1 MPRVRCSPAPKN
13 AGRVAGPGRRGR
25 RVAVAFVTR
34 RLRASRRFG
43 DFPLLAAATMA
54 RNSAP
59 DMNLLLRLLWT
70 LIAARFRTR
79 CAVLGPCRTPLR
91 VWPGDLDVLFHVNNG
106 VYLSM
111 LDVARVDLLLRA
123 GAFGRLRARGLYPVV
138 AAETIRFRR
147 SLKLFERF
155 EIETRVIGWDEQA
168 FLLTHSFLRR
178 GEVVA
183 EAIIR
188 SRFLKR
194 GGGKASTAEVLGVL
208 QTPGPSPALPPFVL
222 RWNEYYQAHHGSEPP
237 AATE

>member
-1 MPRVRCSPAPKN
+1 MN
-13 AGRVAGPGRRGR
+13 L
-25 RVAVAFVTR
+25 FF
-34 RLRASRRFG
+34 RL
-43 DFPLLAAATMA
+43 LLA
-54 RNSAP
+54 
-59 DMNLLLRLLWT
+59 LF
-70 LIAARFRTR
+70 AARFRTR
-79 CAVLGPCRTPLR
+79 CSVLGPCRTPLR

-111 LDVARVDLLLRA
+111 LDVARVDLMLRS

-183 EAIIR
+183 EAVIR

-194 GGGKASTAEVLGVL
+194 GGGKASSAEVLAVL
-208 QTPGPSPALPPFVL
+208 EASGPSPELPPFIA
-222 RWNEYYQAHHGSEPP
+222 RWNEYYQARGSEPP
-237 AATE
+237 AAAE

>member
-1 MPRVRCSPAPKN
+1 M
-13 AGRVAGPGRRGR
+13 
-25 RVAVAFVTR
+25 F
-34 RLRASRRFG
+34 
-43 DFPLLAAATMA
+43 
-54 RNSAP
+54 
-59 DMNLLLRLLWT
+59 LRLLWT
-70 LIAARFRTR
+70 LLAARFRTR
-79 CAVLGPCRTPLR
+79 CTVLGPCRTPLR

-123 GAFGRLRARGLYPVV
+123 GAFGRLRARGLYAVV

-168 FLLTHSFLRR
+168 FLLTHSFIRR

-194 GGGKASTAEVLGVL
+194 GGGKASSTEVLEL
-208 QTPGPSPALPPFVL
+208 LETPGPSPELPPFVS
-222 RWNEYYQAHHGSEPP
+222 RWNEYYRSRGSEPP
-237 AATE
+237 AAAE